1 MKFTHFQGLTIFA
14 CALMVLSVGIHAQEP
29 SETSEMSETQDMAL
43 PCDSELDIFCSE
55 TEDQLQTDFDTML
68 AGLPTE
74 DPDAGNADAGN
85 ADAAPARRRSYPVM
99 VKRGLIDDVKNYFK
113 TYWKALTLISK
124 GEFGEGI
131 FLQMKNSGSWCE
143 NSNWFVKVIKAGIS
157 KLSGGGLTAIC
168 ECLYPMVEKYESYDK
183 LKADVNA
190 NDLTAVL
197 SKCSDNLRKQIK
209 NTLTK
214 AGSITKTGGK
224 A

>member
-1 MKFTHFQGLTIFA
+1 MKFTLFQGLTIFA
-14 CALMVLSVGIHAQEP
+14 CALMVLSVGIHAQGP
-29 SETSEMSETQDMAL
+29 SETSETQDMAL
-43 PCDSELDIFCSE
+43 PCDSDLAIFCSE
-55 TEDQLQTDFDTML
+55 TDSQLETDFDTML

-99 VKRGLIDDVKNYFK
+99 VKRDLIDDVKNYFK
-113 TYWKALTLISK
+113 TYWKALTLIAK

-131 FLQMKNSGSWCE
+131 FLQLKNSGSWCE
-143 NSNWFVKVIKAGIS
+143 NSNWFVKAIKAGIS

-168 ECLYPMVEKYESYDK
+168 ECLYPMVKQYESYDK
-183 LKADVNA
+183 LKSDVNA
-190 NDLTAVL
+190 NDLTTVL

-209 NTLTK
+209 DTLKK
-214 AGSITKTGGK
+214 AGSITKPGGK